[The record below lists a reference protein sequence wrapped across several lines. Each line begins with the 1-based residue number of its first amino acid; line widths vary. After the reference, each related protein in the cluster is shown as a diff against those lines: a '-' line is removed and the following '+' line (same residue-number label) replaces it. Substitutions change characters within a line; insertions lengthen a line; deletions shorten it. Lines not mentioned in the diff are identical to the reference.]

1 VAITTDNGSEF
12 ARWRQIEAALKH
24 AQEALN
30 HRPRARLN
38 GNTPSKR
45 SMMLPASQFKVESA
59 IALFQVRAGAMRGSM
74 LCRACGTNAAFNT
87 LCDAC
92 AVFSLG

>member
-38 GNTPSKR
+38 GNTPFQAFYDATS
-45 SMMLPASQFKVESA
+45 VA
-59 IALFQVRAGAMRGSM
+59 IQS
-74 LCRACGTNAAFNT
+74 
-87 LCDAC
+87 
-92 AVFSLG
+92 